1 MADYELPDVEL
12 WPENQPAFDLFLA
25 VRTQW
30 RYGFN
35 GPTGLDYM
43 PLFRLMDDAG
53 LTGAERQHMLNDITT
68 MELAALAAMRKD

>member
-12 WPENQPAFDLFLA
+12 WPENQAAFDLFMA
-25 VRTQW
+25 MRTQW

-43 PLFRLMDDAG
+43 PLFRLLDDEG
-53 LTGAERQHMLNDITT
+53 LTGAERKQMLSDIAV
-68 MELAALAAMRKD
+68 MEHAALLAMQG